1 MMERPITPNED
12 DYLDHSRIQTAV
24 RMIKSCNPVVID
36 SIINELHAHRMEA
49 IQAIARGLGEQLA
62 ELNERIARDKE
73 SMKELRK
80 KMRREK

>member
-1 MMERPITPNED
+1 MERPTTPNED

-36 SIINELHAHRMEA
+36 SIINELHNWRMDAMQE
-49 IQAIARGLGEQLA
+49 IARGLGEQLA
-62 ELNERIARDKE
+62 ELQERIDRDKE
-73 SMKELRK
+73 SMKQLRA